1 MSDDRQ
7 RGAATGIGAHLGD
20 ATRAVDAGSGALGT
34 SLKNARVARGME
46 LADIAELTHVRKEYL
61 RALEEGRFGDL
72 PEDVYTRN
80 FVKLFAQ
87 AVGLDPENAMA
98 SYQSERKQAG
108 GLSTLE
114 MRLEKERKGE
124 PPPKRSRSSSTR
136 RPGIRIGP
144 ALPTL
149 LLVIALVALAVWGF
163 NRLLFRT
170 DRGPTQTQSG
180 SPSSGQAS
188 APPVLV
194 PDGAATQSPDT
205 AAGAGAGA
213 AGAANSQQAGDQVPR
228 TVLIS
233 VVSDPPGATVSIDS
247 FVLPGTTPI
256 TDAPVTARSG
266 RIFNVS
272 LDGYQTLE
280 QAVDLLENQTI
291 TVTLA
296 PVAAATDAQPQ
307 AAAAQTAADG
317 ELLITVRASTWLE
330 VYTGTAR
337 NQGER
342 LVYRTAEPGETF
354 RFELPV
360 YVHVGNAAGVDV
372 TIGDVAIGALGSSGA
387 VVGRAFT
394 GQ

>member
-1 MSDDRQ
+1 VSDDRQ
-7 RGAATGIGAHLGD
+7 RATSGGIGTGLSGTIRSTDGGELG
-20 ATRAVDAGSGALGT
+20 AT
-34 SLKNARVARGME
+34 LKNSRVAKGLE

-61 RALEEGRFGDL
+61 RALEEGRYGDL

-80 FVKLFAQ
+80 FVRLFAQ
-87 AVGLDPENAMA
+87 AVDIDPERAMQA
-98 SYQSERKQAG
+98 YQAERQKAG

-124 PPPKRSRSSSTR
+124 PPPKRKSTSASRKV
-136 RPGIRIGP
+136 GVRIGP

-170 DRGPTQTQSG
+170 DRGPVQTQSG
-180 SPSSGQAS
+180 SAGTPVVIPDSSQAD
-188 APPVLV
+188 APAVGE
-194 PDGAATQSPDT
+194 GAPAD
-205 AAGAGAGA
+205 AE
-213 AGAANSQQAGDQVPR
+213 PR

-233 VVSDPPGATVSIDS
+233 VVSEPPGATVSIDS

-256 TDAPVTARSG
+256 SDAPVTARSG
-266 RIFNVS
+266 RIINVS

-291 TVTLA
+291 NVTLA
-296 PVAAATDAQPQ
+296 PTAAADAPPAGAGPVAAA
-307 AAAAQTAADG
+307 AAG
-317 ELLITVRASTWLE
+317 ELVIAVRASTWLE
-330 VYTGTAR
+330 VYRGTAR
-337 NQGER
+337 NVGER

-354 RFELPV
+354 SFALPV

-372 TIGDVAIGALGSSGA
+372 TVGDVQVGALGSSGA
-387 VVGRAFT
+387 VVGRAFP
-394 GQ
+394 GP

>member
-1 MSDDRQ
+1 MSDDRG
-7 RGAATGIGAHLGD
+7 RATGVSLGQGLGD
-20 ATRAVDAGSGALGT
+20 NSGGELGAT
-34 SLKNARVARGME
+34 LKNSRVAKGME
-46 LADIAELTHVRKEYL
+46 LADIAELTHVRREYL
-61 RALEEGRFGDL
+61 LALEEGRYADL

-80 FVKLFAQ
+80 FVRLYAQ
-87 AVGLDPENAMA
+87 AVDVDIDRAMNAYHA
-98 SYQSERKQAG
+98 ERQRAG

-124 PPPKRSRSSSTR
+124 APPKRQRNSSTR
-136 RPGIRIGP
+136 KPGVGLRIGP

-170 DRGPTQTQSG
+170 DRGPVQAGVESTQTDGGVPIVTPAGSG
-180 SPSSGQAS
+180 SPTSQ
-188 APPVLV
+188 
-194 PDGAATQSPDT
+194 DAAVDST
-205 AAGAGAGA
+205 
-213 AGAANSQQAGDQVPR
+213 PR
-228 TVLIS
+228 TVLIT
-233 VVSDPPGATVSIDS
+233 VISDPPGATVSIDS
-247 FVLPGTTPI
+247 FMLPGTTPI

-266 RIFNVS
+266 RIFNVR

-280 QAVDLLENQTI
+280 QSVDLLENQTI
-291 TVTLA
+291 NVNLA
-296 PVAAATDAQPQ
+296 PNASPETPTV
-307 AAAAQTAADG
+307 ADG
-317 ELLITVRASTWLE
+317 GPATTVVGSGELVIAVKASTWLE
-330 VYTGTAR
+330 VYRGTAR

-354 RFELPV
+354 RFDLPV

-372 TIGDVAIGALGSSGA
+372 TVGDVQVGALGSSGA